1 MMDKENFF
9 DDESDS
15 EDEERAMVA
24 LPDSDIDDIENQLKN
39 MHPNDDDN
47 TYLHRAID
55 KMLKPMNNVNKNYE
69 SEEYSDDDLIY
80 PNDSIISS
88 SNSRQNNNDDWI
100 LVEPD
105 HDQRP
110 KTLPKF
116 NEKVGPTFP
125 VGSGPLPA
133 TFYNEMLPDS
143 LFDHIVMCTNTR
155 ARVYFDSI
163 SSTSDIQT
171 TWKLVTRDE
180 MKKFV
185 AIIVHM
191 GRIRKRSITD
201 YWSTD
206 SYLVT
211 PIFHSP
217 QYLSRNRFFFIL
229 R

>member
-1 MMDKENFF
+1 MDKENFF

-105 HDQRP
+105 HDQR
-110 KTLPKF
+110 L
-116 NEKVGPTFP
+116 
-125 VGSGPLPA
+125 L
-133 TFYNEMLPDS
+133 
-143 LFDHIVMCTNTR
+143 
-155 ARVYFDSI
+155 
-163 SSTSDIQT
+163 
-171 TWKLVTRDE
+171 
-180 MKKFV
+180 
-185 AIIVHM
+185 
-191 GRIRKRSITD
+191 
-201 YWSTD
+201 
-206 SYLVT
+206 
-211 PIFHSP
+211 
-217 QYLSRNRFFFIL
+217 
-229 R
+229 